1 MTLQAFYDLADLM
14 KAEIVARNQMMGN
27 NKTDYDMFIEAC
39 TEVGKLLV
47 DGSQVAT
54 YSDGSFN
61 TAVDTA
67 TTNLGY
73 DPTNLSERENGLMVI
88 VSALGLPTGVT
99 ASQLVALITEGW
111 ANMFTKDGQGNYN
124 SVEAIAST
132 VLAVSPGTE
141 SITSSGIMIPN
152 DIEDVQVTV
161 NKTAGTGTAKVE
173 YAVSADDVSYSLYS
187 ELGRI
192 TNNEAK
198 LYAINNIMI
207 PKYLKVKITYV
218 SGTVTVSCFVSI
230 VR

>member
-88 VSALGLPTGVT
+88 VSALALPTGVT
-99 ASQLVALITEGW
+99 ASQLIDLITEGW

-124 SVEAIAST
+124 VVVAIPSEAIDT
-132 VLAVSPGTE
+132 EAVE
-141 SITSSGIMIPN
+141 SNGVMIPN
-152 DIEDVQVTV
+152 DADALQLSCSVDDLEAANNVVF
-161 NKTAGTGTAKVE
+161 A
-173 YAVSADDVSYSLYS
+173 YAVSADDENYSDYS
-187 ELGRI
+187 DLGTMVAEGTKI
-192 TNNEAK
+192 
-198 LYAINNIMI
+198 YAIDNLNI
-207 PKYLKVKITYV
+207 PKYIKVKATASGEATVKV
-218 SGTVTVSCFVSI
+218 SVSVAK
-230 VR
+230 